1 MTCVVVSYV
10 QGVPDQGYSGKLFLH
25 EVTPATSN
33 TIFADLK
40 IRNFPSTLK
49 SDDLKRLHLRQ
60 GGAWRTVSRNVTDWA
75 REDAVDNAAGRR
87 CK

>member
-33 TIFADLK
+33 TIFADLNQFS
-40 IRNFPSTLK
+40 IHFE
-49 SDDLKRLHLRQ
+49 
-60 GGAWRTVSRNVTDWA
+60 V
-75 REDAVDNAAGRR
+75 
-87 CK
+87 